1 MKTLIWDYNGTIIDD
16 LGISLKAEN
25 QMLKERNLPHGYTEE
40 DYRALFC
47 FPMEDYY
54 RKIGY
59 TFENETFADVAKE
72 FNEIYDSHF
81 DECTLCKGVKEK
93 LEEAKNKG
101 YQNVILS
108 SCQDDKLH
116 AQLQKLGIYDEF
128 VEVMGID
135 NLLGGSK
142 IEIGKHWMIR
152 SGVRPED
159 CVYFGDTTAD
169 LETAKALNIAN
180 VILVASGHQSYTQ
193 LSNAWHHVVHDLN
206 EVNL

>member
-16 LGISLKAEN
+16 LKISLKAEN
-25 QMLKERNLPHGYTEE
+25 QMLAERGLPHGYTEE

-59 TFENETFADVAKE
+59 TFENETFADVAEE
-72 FNEIYDSHF
+72 FNEIYDDLF
-81 DECTLCKGVKEK
+81 DECTLCKGVKDK
-93 LEEAKNKG
+93 LEEAKQKG

-116 AQLQKLGIYDEF
+116 RQLKQLGIYDEF
-128 VEVMGID
+128 REIMGID

-152 SGVRPED
+152 SGVRPEE
-159 CVYFGDTTAD
+159 CMYLGDTTAD
-169 LETAKALNIAN
+169 LDTAKALNIEN
-180 VILVASGHQSYTQ
+180 IILVASGHQSYTQ
-193 LSNAWHHVVHDLN
+193 LKNAWSQVVHDLT
-206 EVNL
+206 EVEL